1 MNDKD
6 LQLICELQEDPRKQ
20 NTVLAER
27 LGMSEASVRRH
38 IADLVAS
45 KAVIPTVITNPS
57 KLGYRIRAFI
67 SLEVEVA
74 HIDAVAKK
82 LAKYAELPYV
92 VVCAGSKDIL
102 AYGVFTSNDHL
113 SKFVSTELGAIEGII
128 NIETIL
134 ELKCL
139 KFTYG
144 RLQPGMRLQSSRSTG
159 EDGSTGFS
167 ASNRAA
173 KELPKVKQ
181 KTRKGAGSKRGHGT
195 SSDQ

>member
-1 MNDKD
+1 MNEKD
-6 LQLICELQEDPRKQ
+6 FQLIRELQKDPRRQ
-20 NTVLAER
+20 NTELAAK

-38 IADLVAS
+38 IADLITS

-67 SLEVEVA
+67 SLVVEVV
-74 HIDAVAKK
+74 HIDSVAKK
-82 LAKYAELPYV
+82 LAKYPELPYV
-92 VVCAGSKDIL
+92 VVCAGFKDIL

-113 SKFVSTELGAIEGII
+113 SKFVSTELGSIEGII
-128 NIETIL
+128 NIETIV

-144 RLQPGMRLQSSRSTG
+144 RLQPGMPLNTSKSMD

-167 ASNRAA
+167 VDNRVT
-173 KELPKVKQ
+173 KKFPKVKQ
-181 KTRKGAGSKRGHGT
+181 KTRKGSGGKRGYSTPSH
-195 SSDQ
+195 